1 MATKPTYAEL
11 EQRTKE
17 LEQAESERK
26 HAEEALQDKNEE
38 YEALNKELRS
48 SVEELQAQ
56 NEELQHAEAALQQE
70 QLFSKSI
77 IDSLP
82 NIFFLYSYPE
92 CKLISWNKRHETDLG
107 YTADELKDRYVMD
120 FHTPEN
126 NELIITA
133 IKTVME
139 AGYGSAEDVLVT
151 KDGRKI
157 PYFSS
162 AVRFESKGKLYF
174 MGICENITTRKRA
187 EDALRESEER
197 YRALFERSLELVYL
211 CDFEG
216 NFIDANDAAL
226 ESLGYSKDDIKSL
239 NFVSLLDKDQL
250 PLAAETVEEILKTGS
265 QKDVAEYKLRRKD
278 GEHVYVES
286 MGAII
291 YRDGKPFAIQG
302 IARDI
307 TERKRVED
315 ALGESERK
323 FSKLF
328 HASPVY
334 IAFTALNDGRFLD
347 VNDAFTKVTGFERN
361 EVLGRTSIQIGLWFT
376 PEERSKYV
384 ELAQKYGGFHEEEV
398 KFRKKNGDPLYG
410 FWSAE
415 KMELGGKACLISV
428 FVDTTERKKAQE
440 ALRQERDK
448 LRTALSEIKTL
459 SGLVPICSNCKK
471 IRDDQGYWNQIEKYI
486 GERSNAQ
493 FSHGIC
499 PECAKKL
506 YPEFDLYDDEDK
518 LI

>member
-1 MATKPTYAEL
+1 M
-11 EQRTKE
+11 
-17 LEQAESERK
+17 
-26 HAEEALQDKNEE
+26 
-38 YEALNKELRS
+38 
-48 SVEELQAQ
+48 
-56 NEELQHAEAALQQE
+56 
-70 QLFSKSI
+70 
-77 IDSLP
+77 
-82 NIFFLYSYPE
+82 
-92 CKLISWNKRHETDLG
+92 
-107 YTADELKDRYVMD
+107 
-120 FHTPEN
+120 
-126 NELIITA
+126 
-133 IKTVME
+133 
-139 AGYGSAEDVLVT
+139 
-151 KDGRKI
+151 
-157 PYFSS
+157 
-162 AVRFESKGKLYF
+162 
-174 MGICENITTRKRA
+174 
-187 EDALRESEER
+187 
-197 YRALFERSLELVYL
+197 FERSLELVYL

-216 NFIDANDAAL
+216 NFIDANDVAL
-226 ESLGYSKDDIKSL
+226 ELLGYSKDDIKSL

-307 TERKRVED
+307 TERKQVED

-428 FVDTTERKKAQE
+428 FVDTTERKKVQE

-506 YPEFDLYDDEDK
+506 YPEFDLYDDEGK
-518 LI
+518 LS